1 MSMILMVKAMTLKL
15 GNPLRKLVLIKL
27 CDQANDRG
35 ECWPSHSSIADACE
49 ISKRSVITHIEAL
62 EQAGILKIKHRK
74 VDNAKTSNLYTICL
88 DNVDLGSATAAPG
101 SAGDSLGV
109 VQEIYQGSAGD
120 SLGVVQEIYQG
131 SAGAAHKSVNESVN
145 KDIHGKKSKSKTDL
159 TFSQWAIQCK
169 ENGETLLPADS
180 GVFAYARTI
189 GLPEEYLR
197 LGWETFKRDHLI
209 SDKKQKD
216 WRLTFLVY
224 VRKGYL
230 KLWYIDQQDVYQLT
244 QAGKQAMMELAA

>member
-1 MSMILMVKAMTLKL
+1 MSMLLMVKAMTLKL

-88 DNVDLGSATAAPG
+88 DNVDLGSANAAPG

-109 VQEIYQGSAGD
+109 AQEIH
-120 SLGVVQEIYQG
+120 QG

-145 KDIHGKKSKSKTDL
+145 KDTHSKKSKSKTDL
-159 TFSQWAIQCK
+159 TFSQWASQCK
-169 ENGETLLPADS
+169 ENGETLLPSDS

-197 LGWETFKRDHLI
+197 IGWETFKRDHML
-209 SDKKQKD
+209 SNKKQKD
-216 WRLTFLVY
+216 WRLTFLTY

-230 KLWYIDQQDVYQLT
+230 KVWYLDQMGVYQLT
-244 QAGKQAMMELAA
+244 TAGKQAMMELSAA

>member
-1 MSMILMVKAMTLKL
+1 MSMLLMVKAMTLKL

-88 DNVDLGSATAAPG
+88 DNVELGSATAAPG
-101 SAGDSLGV
+101 GAGDSLGV
-109 VQEIYQGSAGD
+109 VQEIH
-120 SLGVVQEIYQG
+120 QG

-145 KDIHGKKSKSKTDL
+145 KYIHGKKSKSKTDL
-159 TFSQWAIQCK
+159 TFSQWASQCK
-169 ENGETLLPADS
+169 ENGETLLPADY

-197 LGWETFKRDHLI
+197 IGWETFKRDHML
-209 SDKKQKD
+209 STKKQKD
-216 WRLTFLVY
+216 WRLTFLTY

-230 KLWYIDQQDVYQLT
+230 KVWYLDQQGVYQLT
-244 QAGKQAMMELAA
+244 TAGKQAMMELSAA